1 MSSPYLAPVTL
12 ALLIAISGM
21 LAGCNKSAPAP
32 TTAAKDAIAVDV
44 AIATLSSKAGIT
56 VLTGR
61 LEAYRTAEVRARV
74 AGIIEKRTYTEGEDV
89 KAGALLFR
97 IDPAQLIA
105 NLAEV
110 EAELAQAKVATEA
123 VSDIAKRSKQ
133 LVAIDSISVQQYRK
147 DVYAEKVARAAE
159 QTLAAKVRSA
169 QLQKTYAS
177 VTAPI
182 SGRARRAL
190 VSEGA
195 MVGQD
200 EGTKLT
206 TIEQLDPIYVN
217 FSQPTNDFLLLQKSN
232 TSGANKVV
240 TMPISLKLGDGTRYA
255 LPGKLL
261 FSDTA
266 VDPLTDTVAMRA
278 LFTNPDHLL
287 LPGMYVQV
295 EFNTPE
301 SGATV
306 LVPQQALTRTREGAY
321 VMVEDNGHAR
331 QVSVHAD
338 SLEGKQWRV
347 SSGLSGGERVILDG
361 SALGDGQAV
370 AVKPS
375 TTNSAVADN
384 K

>member
-1 MSSPYLAPVTL
+1 
-12 ALLIAISGM
+12 
-21 LAGCNKSAPAP
+21 
-32 TTAAKDAIAVDV
+32 
-44 AIATLSSKAGIT
+44 
-56 VLTGR
+56 
-61 LEAYRTAEVRARV
+61 
-74 AGIIEKRTYTEGEDV
+74 
-89 KAGALLFR
+89 
-97 IDPAQLIA
+97 
-105 NLAEV
+105 
-110 EAELAQAKVATEA
+110 
-123 VSDIAKRSKQ
+123 
-133 LVAIDSISVQQYRK
+133 
-147 DVYAEKVARAAE
+147 
-159 QTLAAKVRSA
+159 
-169 QLQKTYAS
+169 
-177 VTAPI
+177 
-182 SGRARRAL
+182 
-190 VSEGA
+190 

-240 TMPISLKLGDGTRYA
+240 TMPISLKLGDGTHYA

-287 LPGMYVQV
+287 LPGMYVHV

-331 QVSVHAD
+331 QVSVQAD

-347 SSGLSGGERVILDG
+347 SSGLTGGERVILDG